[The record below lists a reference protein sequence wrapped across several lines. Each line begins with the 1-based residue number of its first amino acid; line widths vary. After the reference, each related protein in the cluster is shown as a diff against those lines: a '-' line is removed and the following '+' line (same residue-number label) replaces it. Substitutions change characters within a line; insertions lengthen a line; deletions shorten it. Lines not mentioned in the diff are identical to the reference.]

1 VPAPAEGTDL
11 GGHWKAGA
19 IDRLR
24 GGCDGGAML
33 SRMLALPLRRPC
45 LTVAVVLA
53 WTVVLGFFALG
64 VRVDSAVENLLPSGN
79 EDRIYYEGVRRD
91 FGSEEANIVA
101 VFAEDVFARTT
112 LAVIDRISK
121 SLAEIDGVREIISLT
136 TMKGVEVSDFGLR
149 VGRLMRALPESD
161 EEAEAFRKKVLDSPL
176 YVGNVVA
183 RDSKATSVVVL
194 FDLLSDEEFLARDIE
209 GQIRS
214 RVAAVADGADYA
226 ITGIQSLKV
235 RGAAMMNQDLQ
246 RFLPVSFALVVLVLA
261 VSFRTVRGVLLPLA
275 AVSFGV
281 VWTIGV
287 MGLTGRDIN
296 MGTLVLPPL
305 LMAIGIAYAI
315 HIVSRYYQE
324 VDSDR
329 SKEEMVEAAMLHS
342 RLPVSIASLT
352 TLIGFATLIFNPI
365 VAIRDFGT
373 FAVFGI
379 AAIFLMSIFFV
390 PAALVLLPRPARG
403 SFGVQS
409 RGPVSRLL
417 EGLGNFAIRRRWA
430 VLIGAGLLSLGSLWF
445 ISTIRVE
452 TDYLSF
458 FSADSPMLEENSRIA
473 AALGGTQPIYV
484 TVDGDKPGAIASLP
498 VLSAIRDLQQF
509 IGEQPGIDTS
519 FSIADY
525 LSLVHSALNP
535 DSRHPLPASDAD
547 LQQIL
552 VFLNPEDVAP
562 VLTRDM
568 RRANLLV
575 RSQLSGSAAV
585 NDFVRRVEEYA
596 RTRFRR
602 GIEVHATGSVVL
614 LNRSADTLARGQVIG
629 LAQILLVLLVLMSL
643 LFLSLRAGLMSLIP
657 NVFPIIM
664 LFGLMGLAGISLN
677 ISTSMIAVIAI
688 GIAVDDTIH
697 YLSAFNSELRRTGD
711 QRQAVIF
718 VGQSVG
724 RPIVFTS
731 VALCLGFLV
740 VCLSNFIPIQH
751 FGVLAGATMVIA
763 LFADLVL
770 LPALV
775 MTTTIITIW
784 DLLYVKLGPRPHEEI
799 PLFYGLRP
807 VQARI
812 VVLMAKLASADPG
825 TLITRRGE
833 LKEELYVL
841 LNGIVDVRRTE
852 GESVIRSLGRGD
864 VIGEM
869 GLVRHRPRSA
879 DVVVRETVEYLVLD
893 GGFLDRIQRR
903 YPRIAA
909 KVFLNLTRILS
920 DRLESTTEALQHG
933 TASRR

>member
-1 VPAPAEGTDL
+1 
-11 GGHWKAGA
+11 
-19 IDRLR
+19 
-24 GGCDGGAML
+24 ML
-33 SRMLALPLRRPC
+33 SRILDFPLRRPR
-45 LTVAVVLA
+45 LTVALVLL
-53 WTVVLGFFALG
+53 WTVTLGFFAVG
-64 VRVDSAVENLLPSGN
+64 VRVDSSVENLLPSGN
-79 EDRIYYEGVRRD
+79 EDRAYYDGVRRD

-101 VFAEDVFARTT
+101 LFADDVFARPALET
-112 LAVIDRISK
+112 IDRISK
-121 SLAEIDGVREIISLT
+121 SLAEIDGVREIVSLT
-136 TMKGVEVSDFGLR
+136 TMKGVEMSDFGLR
-149 VGRLMRALPESD
+149 VGRLLRELPKSD
-161 EEAEAFRKKVLDSPL
+161 EEAEEFRKKVFDSPL

-183 RDSKATSVVVL
+183 RDAKATSIVIL
-194 FDLLSDEEFLARDIE
+194 FDLLRDEEFLERDIE
-209 GQIRS
+209 GQIRA
-214 RVAAVADGADYA
+214 RVAAAAGGADYA

-235 RGAAMMNQDLQ
+235 RGAALMNQDLL
-246 RFLPVSFALVVLVLA
+246 RFLPVSFVLVVIVLA
-261 VSFRTVRGVLLPLA
+261 LSFRTVRGVCLPLG
-275 AVSFGV
+275 AVMIGV
-281 VWTIGV
+281 VWTVGL
-287 MGLTGRDIN
+287 MGLVGRDIN

-329 SKEEMVEAAMLHS
+329 TKEEMAEAALAHS

-365 VAIRDFGT
+365 VAISDFGI

-379 AAIFLMSIFFV
+379 AAIYLMAIYFV
-390 PAALVLLPRPARG
+390 PAVLVLLPRPARG
-403 SFGVQS
+403 SFGLQS
-409 RGPVSRLL
+409 EGLVSVVTER
-417 EGLGNFAIRRRWA
+417 LGNFAIEHRWA
-430 VLIGAGLLSLGSLWF
+430 VIAVFGLLSLGAVYFTSK
-445 ISTIRVE
+445 IRVE

-458 FSADSPMLEENSRIA
+458 FAADSPILAENTRIA

-484 TVDGDKPGAIASLP
+484 TVDGDKPGSIGTVP
-498 VLSAIRDLQQF
+498 VLTAIRDLQAF
-509 IGEQPGIDTS
+509 IVEQPGIDTS

-525 LSLVHSALNP
+525 LSLVHGALNP
-535 DSRHPLPASDAD
+535 DSDHPLPATDAD

-568 RRANLLV
+568 GRANILV
-575 RSQLSGSAAV
+575 RSQISGSAGV

-629 LAQILLVLLVLMSL
+629 LAQVLVVLLILMSM
-643 LFLSLRAGLMSLIP
+643 LFLSVRVGMLSLLP
-657 NVFPIIM
+657 NIFPIVM
-664 LFGLMGLAGISLN
+664 LFGLMGVAGITLN

-697 YLSAFNSELRRTGD
+697 YLTAFNGELRRTGD
-711 QRQAVIF
+711 QRQAVTF
-718 VGQSVG
+718 VGRSVG

-731 VALCLGFLV
+731 VALCLGFMV

-751 FGVLAGATMVIA
+751 FGLLAGVTMVVA
-763 LFADLVL
+763 LGADLVL

-775 MTTTIITIW
+775 MSTTIITIW
-784 DLLYVKLGPRPHEEI
+784 DLLYLKLGPRPHEEI

-807 VQARI
+807 IQARI

-825 TLITRRGE
+825 THITRRGE

-841 LNGIVDVRRTE
+841 LNGIVDVRRSE

-879 DVVVRETVEYLVLD
+879 DVVVRETTEFLVLD
-893 GGFLDRIQRR
+893 GAFLDRIQRR

-920 DRLESTTEALQHG
+920 DRLESTTEALQHS
-933 TASRR
+933 ASR